1 MNEVE
6 TFYKD
11 REEYGGK
18 LSYIIKENPAPKLD
32 GLNELYGFASR
43 LSAQNRERHR
53 KVILSLAITGTLL
66 TLFFLIYDGMG
77 IHCMILACIIAL
89 IFLYLIIKWSNK
101 LNCHKKYL
109 DYRILAEA
117 IRVQFFLSI
126 SAIETPVTEL
136 LPWFAEKWVDWIGEV
151 IGTQPVLAKNEKIP
165 ILDFWIKNQ
174 IEYHANAAEKERR
187 KLKKDK
193 FISRIALSTTVVTF
207 FILLIFEIWVFYASG
222 EINNEFLF
230 VILNGLQSNG
240 LMQGCDQTELL
251 RTFLKIII
259 GTMSA
264 TTLFI
269 SSYYGKM
276 SLSAS
281 IDDHGRMKELYEST
295 AKKME
300 PGETDEL
307 IIDLAREFLIENVVW
322 YAYQKQNTADFVL

>member
-1 MNEVE
+1 
-6 TFYKD
+6 
-11 REEYGGK
+11 
-18 LSYIIKENPAPKLD
+18 
-32 GLNELYGFASR
+32 
-43 LSAQNRERHR
+43 
-53 KVILSLAITGTLL
+53 
-66 TLFFLIYDGMG
+66 
-77 IHCMILACIIAL
+77 MILACIIAL